1 MYSCPLRGLKLR
13 QTAGGHPPEA
23 GDTWVRHQEELFA
36 WKGCKTAAFFFFFKA
51 QTAVISER
59 EQMSSS
65 MTR

>member
-36 WKGCKTAAFFFFFKA
+36 WKGCKTAAFFFFKA